1 MIKRLGEMADQVK
14 SAGKRYR
21 IAVAWAQDANTI
33 GALRRAFDEGFA
45 DPLMI
50 GIASEIER
58 AANAAGIDI
67 SGLPLIEVRTEN
79 EACQKAVAMARSGEA
94 DVVMKGLVGTDKF
107 LMAVMDKENG
117 ILPPKAVMTYVCALE
132 IPSYNKLLFLTD
144 PAVIPFPDLDQK
156 VAMVN
161 YAIGMA
167 GRFGIDNPKVALIGA
182 SEKVSRHFQNTLE
195 YSAMCKMVERGQIKK
210 CIIDGPL
217 DLFLACQP
225 ESIGIK
231 GVDTPIGGEAD
242 VLLFPNLEA
251 SNPFYKSLMLFGG
264 AELAGMICGPTKP
277 VVVMSRSDSELTKYY
292 CITLSCLMA

>member
-1 MIKRLGEMADQVK
+1 MINRLGEMADLVR
-14 SAGKRYR
+14 SSGKRYR

-50 GIASEIER
+50 GIPAEIEK
-58 AANAAGIDI
+58 AAAIAGIDI
-67 SGLPLIEVRTEN
+67 SGLPLIEVRNEN
-79 EACQKAVAMARSGEA
+79 EACVKAVAMARSGEA

-107 LMAVMDKENG
+107 LKAVMDKETG
-117 ILPPKAVMTYVCALE
+117 ILPSKAVMTYVCALE
-132 IPSYNKLLFLTD
+132 MPSYNKLLFLTD

-167 GRFGIDNPKVALIGA
+167 NRFGIDNPKVALIGA
-182 SEKVSRHFQNTLE
+182 SEKVSHHFQNTLE

-225 ESIGIK
+225 ESIEIK

-242 VLLFPNLEA
+242 ILLFPNLEA

-264 AELAGMICGPTKP
+264 AELAGMICGPSKP

>member
-1 MIKRLGEMADQVK
+1 MADLVR
-14 SAGKRYR
+14 SCGKRYR

-50 GIASEIER
+50 GIPEEIER
-58 AANAAGIDI
+58 AAAIAGIDI
-67 SGLPLIEVRTEN
+67 SGLPLIEVRNEN
-79 EACQKAVAMARSGEA
+79 EACLKAVAMARSGEA

-107 LMAVMDKENG
+107 LKAVMDKETG

-132 IPSYNKLLFLTD
+132 MPSYNKLLFLTD

-167 GRFGIDNPKVALIGA
+167 NRFGIDNPKVALIGA

-225 ESIGIK
+225 ESIEIK

-242 VLLFPNLEA
+242 ILLFPNLEA

-264 AELAGMICGPTKP
+264 AELAGMICGPSKP
-277 VVVMSRSDSELTKYY
+277 VVVMSRSDSEMTKYY
-292 CITLSCLMA
+292 CLTLSCLMA